1 VRRVVADTRQRQ
13 ALEARIDRLE
23 NYDTLTGM
31 ANLAHVSRLVERL
44 FAQARD
50 GQGCA
55 ALVVLSLDR
64 FHRIDECFGRP
75 VADDA
80 LRNIAALLDAQPR
93 VFEFVARTGPHEFL
107 LVLSGLGDGQQ
118 ADVVVRA
125 LLAAIAVPRNLGGCE
140 LRIGASAGVALYP
153 ADGVEFE
160 GLLSKATAAMHEAKA
175 TSPGGLLFHSGDVVQ
190 HAHARRRLEIELQD
204 AIALDGLSL
213 CYQPQFDI
221 RSGRVCG
228 VEALARWVRADGD
241 TISPSVFISLAEQA
255 GLMPLLGAWALRE
268 GCKTAAEWLAGGA
281 PTPTVSINVSP
292 RQICEEFT
300 SEIALALE
308 LSGLPGE
315 HLELEITESVLL
327 INTEMALRC
336 MAQWK
341 SLGVRIALDDFG
353 TGYSNLAYLSKLP
366 IDRLKIDG
374 SLIRGISTGSR
385 DTTIVRS
392 VISLAV
398 ELGIT
403 VLAECVE
410 TEEQLRILDNLGC
423 QQAQG
428 YLLTPPTSA
437 AKARRLMGERW
448 GARAPLAAR
457 PVRRGSL

>member
-1 VRRVVADTRQRQ
+1 MRNPANAIGADLRILFVEDEPMDVLGEQHALKRDGLEFASRVAVSEVELTHHLIDFMPDVVLCDYTMPGFSGPRAIDTVRRLRPSIPILMVSGSIADETAIECLNRGAADYLLKSNLRRLGPAVRRVVADTRQRQ

-23 NYDTLTGM
+23 
-31 ANLAHVSRLVERL
+31 
-44 FAQARD
+44 
-50 GQGCA
+50 
-55 ALVVLSLDR
+55 
-64 FHRIDECFGRP
+64 
-75 VADDA
+75 
-80 LRNIAALLDAQPR
+80 
-93 VFEFVARTGPHEFL
+93 
-107 LVLSGLGDGQQ
+107 
-118 ADVVVRA
+118 
-125 LLAAIAVPRNLGGCE
+125 
-140 LRIGASAGVALYP
+140 
-153 ADGVEFE
+153 
-160 GLLSKATAAMHEAKA
+160 ATAAMHEAKA
-175 TSPGGLLFHSGDVVQ
+175 TSPGGLQFHSGDVVQ

-221 RSGRVCG
+221 RSGQVCG

-241 TISPSVFISLAEQA
+241 TIPPSVFISLAEQA
-255 GLMPLLGAWALRE
+255 GLIRLLGAWALRE

-300 SEIALALE
+300 REIALALE

-315 HLELEITESVLL
+315 HLELEITESVLM

-336 MAQWK
+336 MVQWK

-353 TGYSNLAYLSKLP
+353 AGYSNLAYLSKLP

-374 SLIRGISTGSR
+374 SLIRGISTTGSR
-385 DTTIVRS
+385 DTTIVRA

-437 AKARRLMGERW
+437 AEARWLMGERW
-448 GARAPLAAR
+448 GARAPRAAGWL
-457 PVRRGSL
+457 RRG